1 MIHSIGTTL
10 FELRKSRQLTQS
22 QLCKQLNINRSSY
35 SYYENNNRMPDL
47 ETAAILARF
56 YGITIDEL
64 IHANWTIDLELE
76 NVLEHE
82 KKADERMLQYLHQLG
97 INCEALLSLN
107 KSDFSF
113 MESYKKLSPYDQSE
127 LRNAVDFKLQNKH
140 IE

>member
-76 NVLEHE
+76 NDLEHE
-82 KKADERMLQYLHQLG
+82 KKSDERMLQYLHQQRSD
-97 INCEALLSLN
+97 LL
-107 KSDFSF
+107 
-113 MESYKKLSPYDQSE
+113 Q
-127 LRNAVDFKLQNKH
+127 
-140 IE
+140 

>member
-1 MIHSIGTTL
+1 
-10 FELRKSRQLTQS
+10 
-22 QLCKQLNINRSSY
+22 
-35 SYYENNNRMPDL
+35 MPDL

-76 NVLEHE
+76 NVLENE
-82 KKADERMLQYLHQLG
+82 KKSDERMLQYLHQLG

-127 LRNAVDFKLQNKH
+127 LRNTVDFKLQNKQ